1 MQNEPLTLFIELN
14 NSEFV
19 FAVGKNIEENE
30 FNLIFVNSIN
40 NNINNIKNNFD
51 EVYRIIKEN
60 IILIEE
66 KLDFIFKEAILL
78 FDNFDSSII
87 NFSGFKKLN
96 GSQLIKENITYI
108 LNSLKLKVSESEKE
122 KKILHI
128 FNSKNLLDK
137 KNTDNIP
144 IGLYG
149 DFYSHELSF
158 FLINNND
165 FKNVKTIFD
174 KCNLKIKKIISK
186 NFLEGIHLI
195 ENNENL
201 DNFFKISIN
210 EKNSELVYF
219 ENSSFKFIQKFNF
232 GSNIIINDI
241 SKIIGFDFE
250 STQKI
255 IGNLNLSDDEY
266 LEKDFFINKN
276 FRKIKKKLLL
286 DVASARI
293 QEISELL
300 TFRNIN
306 ILSFFKKKP
315 KIFLMLKKQAHKE
328 LFSEKFKEILS
339 NKNEIEV
346 NLLEQVN
353 LENYFNHA
361 SKLVQFGWKREAVP
375 IIHEKKSLLARF
387 FDLFFG

>member
-1 MQNEPLTLFIELN
+1 M
-14 NSEFV
+14 
-19 FAVGKNIEENE
+19 
-30 FNLIFVNSIN
+30 
-40 NNINNIKNNFD
+40 
-51 EVYRIIKEN
+51 
-60 IILIEE
+60 
-66 KLDFIFKEAILL
+66 
-78 FDNFDSSII
+78 
-87 NFSGFKKLN
+87 
-96 GSQLIKENITYI
+96 
-108 LNSLKLKVSESEKE
+108 
-122 KKILHI
+122 
-128 FNSKNLLDK
+128 
-137 KNTDNIP
+137 
-144 IGLYG
+144 IG
-149 DFYSHELSF
+149 
-158 FLINNND
+158 
-165 FKNVKTIFD
+165 
-174 KCNLKIKKIISK
+174 
-186 NFLEGIHLI
+186 
-195 ENNENL
+195 NNENL

-210 EKNSELVYF
+210 EKYSELIYF
-219 ENSSFKFIQKFNF
+219 ENSSFKFVQKFNF

-276 FRKIKKKLLL
+276 FRKIKKKLLS
-286 DVASARI
+286 DVANARI

-300 TFRNIN
+300 FFRNIN

-361 SKLVQFGWKREAVP
+361 SKLVQFGWKSEAVP